1 MTRLTIM
8 VSMDS
13 LLADVSDRLDAFL
26 QPDQDPRQA
35 RKRERILAAATEHF
49 TAYGYRKTSIEDVAR
64 AAGVAKGTVYLYYRS
79 KPELLFHAVAREKR
93 HYLDRLAPLWRR
105 ELEPQDRLREM
116 IRQGLIVNREMP
128 LVTRL
133 TSGDRELALAMEEV
147 DTAVLARI
155 GDLQRQITVKLVDE
169 ATGGT
174 LTDAELAARAEVL
187 MHAIFAV
194 VTAAP
199 LVPGELSVEAHAAR
213 MAELLV
219 SGVTA
224 PSAVPV
230 RQAAGAG
237 S

>member
-1 MTRLTIM
+1 MTELTIM

-13 LLADVSDRLDAFL
+13 LLADVGARLDAFL

-35 RKRERILAAATEHF
+35 RKRERILAAATERF
-49 TAYGYRKTSIEDVAR
+49 TAFGYRKTSIEDVAR

-93 HYLDRLAPLWRR
+93 RYLDRLEPLWRR
-105 ELEPQDRLREM
+105 EPKPRERLREM
-116 IRQGLIVNREMP
+116 IRQGLIMNREMP

-133 TSGDRELALAMEEV
+133 TGGDRELALAMEEV
-147 DTAVLARI
+147 DTAVLSQI
-155 GDLQRQITVKLVDE
+155 GDLQRQVTVKLLDE

-174 LTDAELAARAEVL
+174 LPEAELAARAEVL
-187 MHAIFAV
+187 IHAIFAV

-199 LVPGELSVEAHAAR
+199 LVPGTLSAEAHAAR

-219 SGVTA
+219 SGVAA
-224 PSAVPV
+224 PYPVPV

-237 S
+237 A

>member
-1 MTRLTIM
+1 M
-8 VSMDS
+8 VSMNS
-13 LLADVSDRLDAFL
+13 LLADIRFQLDSFL

-35 RKRERILAAATEHF
+35 RKRERILAAATDHF
-49 TAYGYRKTSIEDVAR
+49 TAFGYRKTSIEDVAR

-93 HYLDRLAPLWRR
+93 RYLEQLEPLWRR
-105 ELEPQDRLREM
+105 ELAPRERLREM
-116 IRQGLIVNREMP
+116 IRQGLIMHREMP

-133 TSGDRELALAMEEV
+133 TGGDRELALAMEEI
-147 DTAVLARI
+147 DTAVLSRI
-155 GDLQRQITVKLVDE
+155 GELQREITVRLIDE

-174 LTDAELAARAEVL
+174 LTEAELGARAEVL
-187 MHAIFAV
+187 LHAVFAV

-199 LVPGELSVEAHAAR
+199 LVPGELPAEEHAGR

-219 SGVTA
+219 SGVA
-224 PSAVPV
+224 AQPAVPV
-230 RQAAGAG
+230 RQAAGAA